1 MTHTAT
7 VIDFT
12 SYRKRRQARLMA
24 EAMWAMY
31 ASRFSFPAAQLQMAH
46 VDQACRS

>member
-7 VIDFT
+7 VIDFA

-31 ASRFSFPAAQLQMAH
+31 ASRFNHPNAQMPMMHRDL
-46 VDQACRS
+46 ACRS